1 MTDIRTLAD
10 RIEIQALPGE
20 FTDAAMLRD
29 YDRLAALFAEDG
41 VLRIPAADVEFTGPK
56 EIREGIERLRA
67 VWEYFVQTVH
77 PGVTRVDGDSA
88 YGRAYIV
95 EFGRMRDGSS
105 HGNHALYHDRYRRTP
120 DGWRFTE
127 RSYEIRYLDTSA
139 LTGAP
144 PESGRVI
151 TLPAGTA
158 EARRPGPG
166 PAS

>member
-1 MTDIRTLAD
+1 MTDVRAIAD
-10 RIEIQALPGE
+10 RIEIQALAGE
-20 FTDAAMLRD
+20 FTDAGMLRD

-41 VLRIPAADVEFTGPK
+41 VLRIPAAGVEFTGPE
-56 EIREGIERLRA
+56 EIRAGIERLRG

-77 PGVTRVDGDSA
+77 PGVVRVDGDSA

-105 HGNHALYHDRYRRTP
+105 HANHALYHDRYRRTP

-127 RSYEIRYLDTSA
+127 RAYEIRYLDTTA

-144 PESGRVI
+144 PEPGLI
-151 TLPAGTA
+151 MTLPA
-158 EARRPGPG
+158 
-166 PAS
+166 ASADA